1 MSTLRQM
8 GSSIKQN
15 IRQPFNDHKVPH
27 IIGIA
32 SGKGGVGKSNLSIN
46 LAWQLAK
53 SGQKVLLFDADFGLG
68 NTDILLGI
76 HPENNLDQVI
86 HGEKSISDVVYTV
99 SDHIDILAAGSA
111 NYELANASSLKID
124 AVFYQLE
131 QFSES
136 YDHVIIDTGAGI
148 SENVRNTLL
157 YCDEVIIITTPE
169 PASLTDS
176 YASIKMVSKRDPG
189 VKFGIVVNMVENMV
203 QAKRTYYQLS
213 QVAQKFLG
221 IHPRFIGAVPRD
233 ERMLKAILQQKVVS
247 ELFPGSAS
255 SLAFKNISQ
264 AFTSGQSERKNI
276 LFKNM
281 IRNFLGF
288 NPAMIKSRA

>member
-1 MSTLRQM
+1 MNDLREI
-8 GSSIKQN
+8 GVSSKQD
-15 IRQPFNDHKVPH
+15 IRQSFNEHKVPH
-27 IIGIA
+27 IIGVA

-46 LAWQLAK
+46 LAWHLANA
-53 SGQKVLLFDADFGLG
+53 GQKVLLFDADFGLG

-76 HPENNLDQVI
+76 HSDHNLDQVVQ
-86 HGEKSISDVVYTV
+86 GEKAISDIVTSV
-99 SDHIDILAAGSA
+99 SERIDILAAGSA
-111 NYELANASSLKID
+111 NYELANASSLKMD

-131 QFSES
+131 KFSES
-136 YDHVIIDTGAGI
+136 YDHVIVDTGAGI

-176 YASIKMVSKRDPG
+176 YASIKIVSKRDPN
-189 VKFGIVVNMVENMV
+189 VKFGVVVNMVENMV
-203 QAKRTYYQLS
+203 QAKRTYYQLA

-221 IHPRFIGAVPRD
+221 INPRFIGAIPRD

-255 SLAFKNISQ
+255 SLAFKNISKV
-264 AFTSGQSERKNI
+264 FTTGHKEQKNI
-276 LFKNM
+276 MFKNM

-288 NPAMIKSRA
+288 NPAMVKSRA